1 MATAAP
7 PLRRRKTIE
16 EALAVSE
23 EPEFRLK
30 REVGALDVVVLGVGV
45 IIGAGI
51 FVLTGVAAATEAG
64 PAIMLS
70 FVLAAI
76 VCAVA
81 ALCYTELAAMG
92 PAAGSA
98 YTFSYVTLGEFIA
111 FIIGWDLV
119 LEFTVGA
126 SAVSIGFAA
135 YVNATLDQIFGFT
148 LPTAITA
155 PPSEGGVVNVFGI
168 LLVLT
173 LVYVLVRGIRITAQV
188 NTAIT
193 AATIAV
199 LALVI
204 AVGASEVDPA
214 NWSPFFPFG
223 FTGVIGGAALVFF
236 AFIVVAAGIL
246 LLRRTEPDRD
256 RPFRTPLVP
265 LVPIAAIIL
274 SFVLAATLDPL
285 TWLRFLAWMALGL
298 VVYYFYARKRSTVG
312 LARDAA
318 RQPRGS

>member
-1 MATAAP
+1 MAVAAP

-16 EALAVSE
+16 EALSVAE

-30 REVGALDVVVLGVGV
+30 REVNALDVVVFGVGV

-70 FVLAAI
+70 FVLAAV

-81 ALCYTELAAMG
+81 ALCYTELAAMV

-98 YTFSYVTLGEFIA
+98 YTFSYVTLGELIA

-126 SAVSIGFAA
+126 AAVSIGFSA
-135 YVNATLDQIFGFT
+135 YLNATLDQIFGFT

-155 PPSEGGVVNVFGI
+155 PPGEGGVVNVFGI
-168 LLVLT
+168 LLVLL

-188 NTAIT
+188 NAVIT
-193 AATIAV
+193 VATIAV
-199 LALVI
+199 LLLVI
-204 AVGASEVDPA
+204 AVGATEIDA
-214 NWSPFFPFG
+214 GNWSPFFPFG
-223 FTGVIGGAALVFF
+223 VSGILGGAALVFF
-236 AFIVVAAGIL
+236 AFIGFDIVATTAEEC
-246 LLRRTEPDRD
+246 RNPSATC
-256 RPFRTPLVP
+256 
-265 LVPIAAIIL
+265 
-274 SFVLAATLDPL
+274 LAASS
-285 TWLRFLAWMALGL
+285 
-298 VVYYFYARKRSTVG
+298 ARS
-312 LARDAA
+312 
-318 RQPRGS
+318 